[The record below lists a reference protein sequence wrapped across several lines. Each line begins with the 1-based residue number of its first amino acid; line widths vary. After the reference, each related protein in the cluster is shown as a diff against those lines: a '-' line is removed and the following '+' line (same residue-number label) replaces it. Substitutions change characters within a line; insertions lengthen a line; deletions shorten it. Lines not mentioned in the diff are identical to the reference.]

1 MRNAVVGL
9 GVAVAII
16 GLAAPLASASP
27 LDPPPGSSDECTLTW
42 VSAEAFGSGRYFG
55 DSRLQCPVPTDTG
68 WRWELDGVEIE
79 RGTQS
84 RLGPGE
90 VPVFDDLEV
99 ATAPGRELCFF
110 PQAWGDDKGRACV
123 TT

>member
-1 MRNAVVGL
+1 MTLRNAVPVL
-9 GVAVAII
+9 CVAVALT
-16 GLAAPLASASP
+16 GLTSPPAAASP
-27 LDPPPGSSDECTLTW
+27 RSDECTLTW
-42 VSAEAFGSGRYFG
+42 VTAESFGSGRYFG
-55 DSRLQCPVPTDTG
+55 DARLQCPVPTDTG

-90 VPVFDDLEV
+90 VPVFDDIEV
-99 ATAPGRELCFF
+99 TTTPGRRLCFF
-110 PQAWGDDKGRACV
+110 PQAWGNDKGTACV